1 MNRYD
6 FENHISAYLEGDLN
20 EKEIKEFEA
29 IINEFP
35 DCKEK
40 HLSIKLLVSKIN
52 KLPKVKARDSFM
64 DELNMKIE
72 KQSDKKKTIFSSLF
86 SIDFNNLKPV
96 PTMAFATVAII
107 LVYSSIKLID
117 NDNLSYISPGQSNAD
132 ISEVDSDEST
142 DIVDSLY
149 NDDENIVPNP
159 KINLVKGKN

>member
-20 EKEIKEFEA
+20 EKEIKEFET
-29 IINEFP
+29 IMNEFP

-40 HLSIKLLVSKIN
+40 YLSIKSLISKIN
-52 KLPKVKARDSFM
+52 NLPKVKARDSFM

-72 KQSDKKKTIFSSLF
+72 KQSKTSFASFF
-86 SIDFNNLKPV
+86 SIDLNNLKPV

-107 LVYSSIKLID
+107 LIYTSVKLFD
-117 NDNLSYISPGQSNAD
+117 NDNSLYQYPGESNAD
-132 ISEVDSDEST
+132 ISEVDSEGST
-142 DIVDSLY
+142 DIADSLY
-149 NDDENIVPNP
+149 NDDENTVPNP